1 MEETYNVSVMKLP
14 EKVCA
19 LTVHAHKQQFC
30 LERTAFNSPEHI
42 THRAP
47 VLYLHPAPFIQSAA
61 VAAMGRKHFDLNQHP
76 PLS

>member
-14 EKVCA
+14 VKVCA
-19 LTVHAHKQQFC
+19 LTVHTHKQQFC
-30 LERTAFNSPEHI
+30 LERTAFNSSEHI

-47 VLYLHPAPFIQSAA
+47 VIYIHPATFIQSAA
-61 VAAMGRKHFDLNQHP
+61 VAAVGRKDFDLNPQP